1 MRIQIAGTDVA
12 AQPKLNLTNSGPAAV
27 SAANATIS
35 VDTGIVPNGL
45 IVPKTAGTG
54 IKVDVDAPTFGWKDQ
69 VGHIETRPLAGGGA
83 TAIPD
88 FIQYNGTIYQYR
100 FGTAAPNNHLHEAF
114 FNFHIQHDYVPGT
127 DLYVHVHWSQIVVDT
142 GGAAGVP
149 GVAKWYFDISYA
161 KGFGTAGGAADAFN
175 AAITQSVTQQGSTTQ
190 YGHMIAEV
198 AFSNAGG
205 DATHIDRAR
214 FEPDGIVMVRVYRD
228 PNDGADTLD
237 QDTFV
242 HEVDLHYQ
250 STGVGSKQKSRD
262 FYT

>member
-35 VDTGIVPNGL
+35 IDTGIVPNGL
-45 IVPKTAGTG
+45 IVPKTSGTG
-54 IKVDVDAPTFGWKDQ
+54 IKVDVDVPTFGWRDLL
-69 VGHIETRPLAGGGA
+69 GRIELRPLAGGGA

-88 FIQYNGTIYQYR
+88 FAVYHGSVYQFR
-100 FGTAAPNNHLHEAF
+100 FGTLAPNDHLHEAF
-114 FNFHIQHDYVPGT
+114 LNFHIPHDYVPGT
-127 DLYVHVHWSQIVVDT
+127 DLHIHTHWSQIVVDT

-149 GVAKWYFDISYA
+149 GVCKWYFDMSYA
-161 KGFGTAGGAADAFN
+161 KSFGTAGGTADPFVAP
-175 AAITQSVTQQGSTTQ
+175 ITQSVTQQGSTTQ
-190 YGHMIAEV
+190 YGHMLAEV
-198 AFSNAGG
+198 QFTNAGG
-205 DATHIDRAR
+205 DATHFDRALI
-214 FEPDGIVMVRVYRD
+214 EPDGLVLVRIYRD
-228 PNDGADTLD
+228 PADGADTLN

-250 STGVGSKQKSRD
+250 STNVGTKSRSRV